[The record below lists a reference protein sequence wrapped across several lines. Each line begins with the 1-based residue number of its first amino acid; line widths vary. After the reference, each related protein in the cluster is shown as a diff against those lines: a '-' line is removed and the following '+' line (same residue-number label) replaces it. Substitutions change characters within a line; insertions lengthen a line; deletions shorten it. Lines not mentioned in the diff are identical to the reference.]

1 MSTMLVGPQRG
12 DLTAVSTHPATI
24 LGKVVARQASR
35 SGALWGL
42 AFGVF
47 IVTQTFAYTSQYKT
61 QAARDGLARAYGTN
75 LGLNALLGQAK
86 ALNNVA
92 GWAEW
97 RFIGIL
103 TILGSVWG
111 LLTATR
117 LLRGEEEAGRLDLFL
132 VGQTT
137 QRAAAIQ
144 AVAGLGVGLVAM
156 FTAITAGTLIAGHLS
171 SVGLTLGQCFALSL
185 TLVAGPAMF
194 LAVGA
199 LASQLANTR
208 RRAAAVAGALFGVV
222 YAIRM
227 IADTNT
233 IVHWLIWLSPLGWIE
248 ESRPLTG
255 HKLLL
260 LLLVLALTIT
270 TAVAACWLAQRH
282 DVGAAIF
289 AGSNAS
295 AAHVRLLGSPAGL
308 AVRLVRS
315 SVAGW
320 LLAVAAFALLVGMT
334 AESAT
339 TDESGS
345 SGIEHALS
353 RLGRHGSPV
362 EDYLG
367 LTMLIVAVIV
377 ALVAASQITAI
388 RGEEADGHL
397 EVLLVRP
404 LRRTSWFAGRVALS
418 IFVLVATGVVGGIGT
433 WAGAATQ
440 HADISFGSL
449 ITAGLN
455 VVPPSLLLFGLGALT
470 HGLWP
475 KATTTVVYGYLAW
488 SFLIELAGGLIKM
501 GHWLLDTS
509 VFFHMAPA
517 PAVSSNWSSAAVLT
531 GLGIAGTVIGG
542 LFFHHRDLQN
552 L

>member
-1 MSTMLVGPQRG
+1 MLIGPQRG
-12 DLTAVSTHPATI
+12 DLTTVNRHPGTV

-35 SGALWGL
+35 SGVLWGL

-47 IVTQTFAYTSQYKT
+47 IVTQTLAYTSQYKT
-61 QAARDGLARAYGTN
+61 QVARDGLARAYGTN

-86 ALNNVA
+86 ALNTVA

-117 LLRGEEEAGRLDLFL
+117 LLRKEEEAGRLDLFL

-144 AVAGLGVGLVAM
+144 AVAGLGAGLVAM
-156 FTAITAGTLIAGHLS
+156 FAAITAGTLIAGHLS
-171 SVGLTLGQCFALSL
+171 TVGLTLGQCFALS
-185 TLVAGPAMF
+185 VALISGPAIF

-199 LASQLANTR
+199 LSSQLANTR
-208 RRAAAVAGALFGVV
+208 RGAASVAGALFGVM
-222 YAIRM
+222 YAIRVA
-227 IADTNT
+227 ADTNT
-233 IVHWLIWLSPLGWIE
+233 SVHWLIWLSPLGWVE
-248 ESRPLTG
+248 QSRPLTG
-255 HKLLL
+255 HDLSLLL
-260 LLLVLALTIT
+260 PILAFTIT

-282 DVGAAIF
+282 DVGGAIL
-289 AGSNAS
+289 ADSDTS
-295 AAHVRLLGSPAGL
+295 AAHVCLLGSPAGL

-320 LLAVAAFALLVGMT
+320 LLAVAAFALLIGAT

-345 SGIEHALS
+345 SGIEHALI
-353 RLGRHGSPV
+353 RLGGHGSPIA
-362 EDYLG
+362 DYLG
-367 LTMLIVAVIV
+367 LTMLVVALVV

-388 RGEEADGHL
+388 QGEEADGHL
-397 EVLLVRP
+397 EALLVRP
-404 LRRTSWFAGRVALS
+404 LRRTSWFAGRASLS
-418 IFVLVATGVVGGIGT
+418 LFVLVAAGVVGGIGS
-433 WAGAATQ
+433 WIGVATQ
-440 HADISFGSL
+440 RADISFGVL
-449 ITAGLN
+449 FAAGLN

-470 HGLWP
+470 YGLWP

-488 SFLIELAGGLIKM
+488 SFLIELAGGLVKIS
-501 GHWLLDTS
+501 HWLLDTS

-517 PAVSSNWSSAAVLT
+517 PAAISNWSSVAVLT
-531 GLGIAGTVIGG
+531 GLGIAGTVVGG
-542 LFFHHRDLQN
+542 LFFHHRDLRN
-552 L
+552 A